1 MSHDFATTATFARE
15 QAQSGFLA
23 RAIDNWRARRSVQA
37 LLRLDDHILHDMG
50 TSREEVASVAHL
62 PLSMN
67 AALVLE
73 ERVRVSNRH

>member
-1 MSHDFATTATFARE
+1 MSHDFATNASAARD
-15 QAQSGFLA
+15 QSNAGILA
-23 RAIDNWRARRSVQA
+23 RAIDNWRARRSVQS

-62 PLSMN
+62 PLTVN

-73 ERVRVSNRH
+73 ERVRIAKRH